1 MPTSGKCTHLSTSGG
16 FFFKMW
22 VDSLKAIW
30 LLGATAGRLIC
41 CISQCRWL
49 CRVSHERGNLKNLKK
64 TVLNNA
70 RLNQKIANTVG
81 AQLGLHGLKHFRVTT
96 LAYSDWIFL
105 QNASS
110 VDLSFCY
117 VTERWKIRNDVI
129 GQVWLC
135 QTLRFWWLKYCIYIM
150 HQTLLIC
157 FLPKNVYK
165 KGITRSIRTCN
176 LNNNFVWRTFS
187 TN

>member
-1 MPTSGKCTHLSTSGG
+1 MSWLFKGHLTPWSYCREIDLLHFAMQMALQSFTRKGK
-16 FFFKMW
+16 
-22 VDSLKAIW
+22 LK
-30 LLGATAGRLIC
+30 
-41 CISQCRWL
+41 
-49 CRVSHERGNLKNLKK
+49 KLKK

-117 VTERWKIRNDVI
+117 VTERWKIRNDII

-176 LNNNFVWRTFS
+176 LNNKFVWRTFS